1 MMEDANDDDVT
12 PPAMRIPTTVPTMMP
27 TTTPRGAQSQG
38 RPGRLTST
46 AQGAY
51 ARRPPPTTATT
62 TLTTPPTRHEAKGDR
77 QGRRGNAGLRKACT
91 RGGRPQERDGNVT
104 ATVLLQRDGTV
115 TATAAMVGATTPRQR
130 WRNCDTTG
138 SKDNTCT
145 DKAVSIS
152 ETRLRRRGGANR
164 QAGREH
170 NGCSNEGACQG
181 PDECPAT

>member
-51 ARRPPPTTATT
+51 ARRPPPTTAMT

-115 TATAAMVGATTPRQR
+115 TATAAMVERQLRNSVGTTVTQPE
-130 WRNCDTTG
+130 
-138 SKDNTCT
+138 KDNTCT
-145 DKAVSIS
+145 NKAGSIS